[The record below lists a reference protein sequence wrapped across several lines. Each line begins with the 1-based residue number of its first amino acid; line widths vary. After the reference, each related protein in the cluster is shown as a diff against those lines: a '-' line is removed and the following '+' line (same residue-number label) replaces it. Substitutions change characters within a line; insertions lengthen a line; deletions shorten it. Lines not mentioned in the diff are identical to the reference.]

1 MEIVDK
7 NFKNKFFAAFQYTVK
22 ILSYYLHVSFLDI
35 RKKSFIEFESDDFI
49 IFWKEILL
57 YPKNDLLE
65 ALCVGIC
72 EWMFTL
78 EKEFWD
84 NLQELHKIIED
95 MRNWLVKIHVH
106 LEKRLKEISKK
117 EMKELHKLS
126 GNNVSSR
133 FHEHLDICT
142 FLMIFLF
149 IVIIFVQ
156 TLSLEPYSHNISCTS
171 NLYEVSQQN

>member
-22 ILSYYLHVSFLDI
+22 ILSHYLHVSFLDI

-72 EWMFTL
+72 EWMFST
-78 EKEFWD
+78 
-84 NLQELHKIIED
+84 
-95 MRNWLVKIHVH
+95 R
-106 LEKRLKEISKK
+106 
-117 EMKELHKLS
+117 
-126 GNNVSSR
+126 NNVSTR